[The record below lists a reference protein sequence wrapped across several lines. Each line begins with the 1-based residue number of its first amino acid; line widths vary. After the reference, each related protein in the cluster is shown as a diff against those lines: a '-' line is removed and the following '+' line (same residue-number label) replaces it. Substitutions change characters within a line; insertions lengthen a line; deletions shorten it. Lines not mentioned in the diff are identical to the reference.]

1 MGGHRSR
8 GRERRRTPEGS
19 AGFVTVKLDPFIGVM
34 NILPPCEV
42 VAVGEM
48 GWGRWNSVPSSRF
61 SVNLKLL

>member
-1 MGGHRSR
+1 M
-8 GRERRRTPEGS
+8 PEGS

-34 NILPPCEV
+34 NILPRCEV

-48 GWGRWNSVPSSRF
+48 GWGRRNSVPSSRF